1 LIPPAPVQKRK
12 GGSDFSKPPFLKKCV
27 TKYLRYDGFF
37 LLPSCGS
44 LILLLKKEP
53 ITVAQCLHV
62 IGSASKRLAL

>member
-1 LIPPAPVQKRK
+1 M
-12 GGSDFSKPPFLKKCV
+12 
-27 TKYLRYDGFF
+27 TKDQ
-37 LLPSCGS
+37 